1 MVMSFENIWLAS
13 ASPRRRQILGWTGIH
28 FQSLSTD
35 IDESIKA
42 GEKGKDYV
50 SRLAIEKAKKAADTI
65 SSGELVIAA
74 DTTVVL
80 GNTILGKPVDRVEA
94 VHMLTS
100 LRNRQH
106 EVITALVILK
116 TGECSFIIEGC
127 ISKIQMRDYSDQE
140 IQTYV
145 NTDDPLDKAG
155 AYAIQHPQFD
165 PVINFQGCFASV
177 MGMPLCHLERN
188 LCHFNGYQG
197 RGMQTICQKF
207 LRYTCPI
214 HQRVMDGENI
224 G

>member
-1 MVMSFENIWLAS
+1 MSFSQIWLAS

-28 FQSLSTD
+28 FNILSAD
-35 IDESIKA
+35 VDESEFE
-42 GEKGKDYV
+42 GENPKEYV
-50 SRLAIEKAKKAADTI
+50 NRLAVEKARRAMEKI
-65 SSGELVIAA
+65 SSEGLVIAA

-80 GNTILGKPVDRVEA
+80 EDKILGKPINRADA
-94 VHMLTS
+94 VRMLTF
-100 LRNRQH
+100 LRNKQH
-106 EVITALVILK
+106 KVITALVVLK
-116 TGECSFIIEGC
+116 LSDKSSISDCC
-127 ISKIQMRDYSDQE
+127 ISPIQMRDYTDQE

-188 LCHFNGYQG
+188 LRQLEGYQW
-197 RGMQTICQKF
+197 REMQIICQKF
-207 LRYTCPI
+207 LDYTCPI
-214 HQRVMDGENI
+214 HLRVMGRENI

>member
-1 MVMSFENIWLAS
+1 MDFNQIWLAS

-28 FQSLSTD
+28 FNFLSMD
-35 IDESIKA
+35 IDESEFE
-42 GEKGKDYV
+42 GENPPDYV
-50 SRLAIEKAKKAADTI
+50 NRLAVEKARKAMDEL
-65 SSGELVIAA
+65 SSGGLIIAA

-80 GNTILGKPVDRVEA
+80 EGKILGKPVDRA
-94 VHMLTS
+94 DAAHMLTF

-116 TGECSFIIEGC
+116 SGDKSLINECC
-127 ISKIQMRDYSDQE
+127 ISNIQMRDYTDQE

-155 AYAIQHPQFD
+155 AYAIQHPQFN

-188 LCHFNGYQG
+188 LRKLEGYPW
-197 RGMQTICQKF
+197 REMQIICQNF
-207 LRYTCPI
+207 LDYTCPI
-214 HQRVMDGENI
+214 HHRVMDGENI

>member
-1 MVMSFENIWLAS
+1 MSFENIWLAS

-42 GEKGKDYV
+42 GEKGADYV
-50 SRLAIEKAKKAADTI
+50 NRLAIEKARTAVEKI
-65 SSGELVIAA
+65 SSDGLVIAA

-80 GNTILGKPVDRVEA
+80 DNAILGKPVDRA
-94 VHMLTS
+94 DAARMLTS

-116 TGECSFIIEGC
+116 IGESSGVNECC
-127 ISKIQMRDYSDQE
+127 ISKIQMRNFTDQE

-165 PVINFQGCFASV
+165 PVIKFKGCFASV

-188 LCHFNGYQG
+188 LRHLNGYQG
-197 RGMQTICQKF
+197 REMQTICQKF

-214 HQRVMDGENI
+214 HQRVMNGENI

>member
-1 MVMSFENIWLAS
+1 MSFENIWLAS
-13 ASPRRRQILGWTGIH
+13 ASPRRRQILDWTGIH

-35 IDESIKA
+35 IDESIET
-42 GEKGKDYV
+42 GEKGADYV
-50 SRLAIEKAKKAADTI
+50 KRLAIEKARTAAKKI
-65 SSGELVIAA
+65 SSDGLVIAA

-80 GNTILGKPVDRVEA
+80 NDMILSKPVDRA
-94 VHMLTS
+94 DAARMLTS
-100 LRNRQH
+100 LRNRLH
-106 EVITALVILK
+106 EVITSLVILK
-116 TGECSFIIEGC
+116 IGKSSFINECC
-127 ISKIQMRDYSDQE
+127 ISYIQMRNFTDQE
-140 IQTYV
+140 IQIYV

-165 PVINFQGCFASV
+165 PVINFKGCFASV

-188 LCHFNGYQG
+188 LRCLNSYQG
-197 RGMQTICQKF
+197 QEMQSICQKF

>member
-1 MVMSFENIWLAS
+1 MSIDKIWLAS

-28 FQSLSTD
+28 FNPLSMN
-35 IDESIKA
+35 IDESEGE
-42 GEKGKDYV
+42 GEKPKDYV
-50 SRLAIEKAKKAADTI
+50 NRLAIEKARKAMDEI
-65 SSGELVIAA
+65 SSDGLIVAA

-80 GNTILGKPVDRVEA
+80 EDKIMGKPMNRAEADR
-94 VHMLTS
+94 MLTF
-100 LRNRQH
+100 LRNRKH

-116 TGECSFIIEGC
+116 VSDNSLISECC
-127 ISKIQMRDYSDQE
+127 ISPIQMRDYTDQE

-145 NTDDPLDKAG
+145 NTGDPLDKAG
-155 AYAIQHPQFD
+155 AYAIQHSQFN

-188 LCHFNGYQG
+188 LRKFDGYQ
-197 RGMQTICQKF
+197 RREMQIICQKF
-207 LRYTCPI
+207 LDYTCPI

>member
-1 MVMSFENIWLAS
+1 MSFEKIWLAS

-42 GEKGKDYV
+42 GEKGADYV
-50 SRLAIEKAKKAADTI
+50 NRLAIEKARTAVEKI
-65 SSGELVIAA
+65 SSDGLVIAA

-80 GNTILGKPVDRVEA
+80 DNVILGKPVDRPDA
-94 VHMLTS
+94 ARMLTT

-106 EVITALVILK
+106 EVITALVILIISNN
-116 TGECSFIIEGC
+116 SFINECC
-127 ISKIQMRDYSDQE
+127 ISNIRMRNFADQE

-155 AYAIQHPQFD
+155 AYAIQHPKFD
-165 PVINFQGCFASV
+165 PVIEFKGCFASV

-188 LCHFNGYQG
+188 LRHLNGYQWQE
-197 RGMQTICQKF
+197 MQTICQKF

>member
-1 MVMSFENIWLAS
+1 MSFENIWLAS
-13 ASPRRRQILGWTGIH
+13 ASPRRREILGWTGIH

-42 GEKGKDYV
+42 GEKGTDYV
-50 SRLAIEKAKKAADTI
+50 NRLAIEKARTAVEKI
-65 SSGELVIAA
+65 SSDGLVIAA
-74 DTTVVL
+74 DTIVVL
-80 GNTILGKPVDRVEA
+80 DNAILGKPVDRA
-94 VHMLTS
+94 DATRILTS

-106 EVITALVILK
+106 EVITSLVILK
-116 TGECSFIIEGC
+116 IGESSFINECC
-127 ISKIQMRDYSDQE
+127 ISKIQMRNFTDQE

-165 PVINFQGCFASV
+165 PVIKFKGCFASV

-188 LCHFNGYQG
+188 LRHLNGFQ
-197 RGMQTICQKF
+197 RLEMQTICQKF

-214 HQRVMDGENI
+214 HQQVMDGKNI

>member
-1 MVMSFENIWLAS
+1 MSFKNIWLAS
-13 ASPRRRQILGWTGIH
+13 ASPRRRQILGWTGIN
-28 FQSLSTD
+28 FQSISMD
-35 IDESIKA
+35 IDESVK
-42 GEKGKDYV
+42 GSEKGEDYV
-50 SRLAIEKAKKAADTI
+50 RRLAIEKAKKAADTL
-65 SSGELVIAA
+65 SSEGLVIAA

-80 GNTILGKPVDRVEA
+80 GNAIFGKPVDRAEA
-94 VHMLTS
+94 TRMLTS
-100 LRNRQH
+100 LRNQKH
-106 EVITALVILK
+106 EVITALVIFK
-116 TGECSFIIEGC
+116 KGESSFIAECC
-127 ISKIQMRDYSDQE
+127 ISKIQMRNYSDEE

-188 LCHFNGYQG
+188 LREKNGYQK
-197 RGMQTICQKF
+197 REMHTICQKF

>member
-1 MVMSFENIWLAS
+1 MSFENIWLAS

-35 IDESIKA
+35 IDETVKG
-42 GEKGKDYV
+42 GEEGENYV
-50 SRLAIEKAKKAADTI
+50 RRLAIEKARTAVDKITSD
-65 SSGELVIAA
+65 GLVIAA

-80 GNTILGKPVDRVEA
+80 DHAILGKPADHAEA
-94 VHMLTS
+94 VRMLTS
-100 LRNRQH
+100 LCNRQH
-106 EVITALVILK
+106 EVITALVLVK
-116 TGECSFIIEGC
+116 TGESSFITECC
-127 ISKIQMRDYSDQE
+127 ISKIQMRNYSDQE

-165 PVINFQGCFASV
+165 PVVNFRGCFASV
-177 MGMPLCHLERN
+177 MGMPLCHMERN
-188 LCHFNGYQG
+188 LRHLNGYQG
-197 RGMQTICQKF
+197 LEMQTICQKF